1 MTRKDLKWNWGKR
14 QQRAFEK
21 LKERFIMKSVLV
33 TLDLDKEIRV
43 EVDILNFAT
52 EEVLLMKCEDEK

>member
-21 LKERFIMKSVLV
+21 LKERFMMKSVLV